1 MENNPGKYISF
12 LHRKGQ
18 IYWNHCLQDIDVST
32 AEYPVLIQLQRTDG
46 ISQEELANNQGIDK
60 SAITRV
66 IQSLEKKNLIM
77 REKDGKDRRCN
88 RIFLTAKGE
97 ATRETI
103 ERSRLG
109 WNERLMQSRTEEEKE
124 VLCNLLQK
132 SVESMK
138 EKS

>member
-1 MENNPGKYISF
+1 M
-12 LHRKGQ
+12 
-18 IYWNHCLQDIDVST
+18 
-32 AEYPVLIQLQRTDG
+32 
-46 ISQEELANNQGIDK
+46 

-109 WNERLMQSRTEEEKE
+109 WNERLMQSMTEEEKE